1 MQTKNAQ
8 LDKAQREVEQARQQM
23 LRYEREIET
32 LKSQLTKARLIQDNQ
47 SILDSPSLPR
57 RSLSPRKSP
66 TYGSGN
72 RSVAEKENHYDS
84 QATKSLMNSRTPST
98 TDVVG
103 SRTPV
108 GGAIGSNNIDGGV
121 ADPNGSLA
129 GGASNWKN
137 AADLTARLRERI
149 ESMKRAERQ
158 V

>member
-1 MQTKNAQ
+1 MHAQTKNAQ
-8 LDKAQREVEQARQQM
+8 LDKAQRDVEQARQQI

-47 SILDSPSLPR
+47 SILESPSLPR

-66 TYGSGN
+66 TYGVGN
-72 RSVAEKENHYDS
+72 LSVAEKENHYDD
-84 QATKSLMNSRTPST
+84 QPAKSLLNSRTAST

-103 SRTPV
+103 TRTP
-108 GGAIGSNNIDGGV
+108 GGTTSTSTET
-121 ADPNGSLA
+121 NGSLA

-158 V
+158 R